1 MKMKKILFGFLAINF
16 VSGAF
21 ADLTGT
27 VVDAANNKP
36 LAGVLVGVHGVAGQY
51 TTDANGKFSLSGD
64 VDGKNIKFAMSGY
77 TCTIMNASDI
87 KSDTPIVLK
96 PSLKSALQKN
106 YDDVRGNEQSLANRT
121 LGAAAMATVGAGGQ
135 MTASS
140 LSEQKSDADAERDM
154 AAYLATFRCDWGSG
168 RNVRGG
174 ETNVELPG
182 AGQLIPMY
190 SEYVTLAN
198 DLKLRKAQLGLKAGI
213 ESEPILDSATTGLY
227 DDVSTGISSGAYA
240 SLARALQNPN
250 GADAKMWAEQKE
262 KTAQNL
268 KTGIGLVA
276 TGVAASVAGN
286 AIINRDAP
294 RDRSREIIAEFE
306 SLFSSLEEEVASL
319 QSSPCSGDGV
329 SPGGFVPECECID
342 KAAKY
347 FPTEGVCRSCQQG
360 YHYDKQ
366 NECVPDTPG
375 ADTSGKCHLTGMA
388 TKKPCECVRNAG
400 PDENGVCKCK
410 KNFVENG
417 NQCICF
423 LWPSDSSDLVDWD
436 NCRCAEGAGLDI
448 IGAAELE
455 IIGDAG
461 LEFKGKAKYCQKC
474 DEGFHTDPETNR
486 CVEDEI
492 VEVKEEVQEPTPQK
506 IKPAIVPA
514 DKLFEVGKADV
525 RDEAADKLENF
536 VQAFNSQKD
545 ALGTEYCIHVVGHTD
560 RTGWPNKCSGNP
572 DPNCSVNANQVLSEN
587 RARAVADV
595 LEEQGIEASNICAAG
610 NGQSLC
616 KSQKADD
623 ENCRRVD
630 VSLDL
635 DKCPGDCLPWNQ
647 N

>member
-16 VSGAF
+16 VSSAF
-21 ADLTGT
+21 ADLTGK

-51 TTDANGKFSLSGD
+51 TTDANGTFTVSEDFVGQ
-64 VDGKNIKFAMSGY
+64 NIKFAMSGY
-77 TCTIMNASDI
+77 TPTIMNESDI
-87 KSDTPIVLK
+87 KSATPIVLK

-213 ESEPILDSATTGLY
+213 ESESILDSATTGLY

-262 KTAQNL
+262 KTAENL
-268 KTGIGLVA
+268 KTGVGLVA

-294 RDRSREIIAEFE
+294 RDRSREIIAKFE
-306 SLFSSLEEEVASL
+306 SLFSSLEEEVASI
-319 QSSPCSGDGV
+319 SPTPCSGIGV
-329 SPGGFVPECECID
+329 SGGDYPECGCIE
-342 KAAKY
+342 KAARY
-347 FPTEGVCRSCQQG
+347 FPTEGVCLSCDPG
-360 YHYDKQ
+360 YHYNKQ
-366 NECVPDTPG
+366 NECVSDTP
-375 ADTSGKCHLTGMA
+375 AAVASPTCHLTGMA
-388 TKKPCECVRNAG
+388 TQKPCECVKNAE

-410 KNFVENG
+410 KNFEKNNNLCG
-417 NQCICF
+417 CY
-423 LWPSDSSDLVDWD
+423 LWPTGSDLVDWAK
-436 NCRCAEGAGLDI
+436 CRCANGAGLKI

-455 IIGDAG
+455 SIGDAG
-461 LEFKGKAKYCQKC
+461 LEFIGKAKYCQKC
-474 DEGFHTDPETNR
+474 DEGFHTDPDSNR
-486 CVEDEI
+486 CVEDKP
-492 VEVKEEVQEPTPQK
+492 VEVDVEVEVQEPTPQQT
-506 IKPAIVPA
+506 KPAILPA
-514 DKLFEVGKADV
+514 DKLFEVGKDV
-525 RDEAADKLENF
+525 VKDEATGKLENF

-560 RTGWPNKCSGNP
+560 RTGWRDCAGECSEKRNRT
-572 DPNCSVNANQVLSEN
+572 LSEN

-595 LEEQGIEASNICAAG
+595 LVEQGIDPVNICASG
-610 NGQSLC
+610 RGQVDC
-616 KSQKADD
+616 DPNNYEKADD
-623 ENCRRVD
+623 ANCRSVK
-630 VSLDL
+630 VSLDDRKECPKGCLNL
-635 DKCPGDCLPWNQ
+635 D
-647 N
+647 

>member
-16 VSGAF
+16 VSSAF
-21 ADLTGT
+21 ADLTGK
-27 VVDAANNKP
+27 VVDAASNTP
-36 LAGVLVGVHGVAGQY
+36 FAGVLVGVHGVEVQY
-51 TTDANGKFSLSGD
+51 TTDENGGFSLSEDFVGQ
-64 VDGKNIKFAMSGY
+64 NIKFAMSGY
-77 TCTIMNASDI
+77 TPTIMNESDI

-106 YDDVRGNEQSLANRT
+106 YDAVRGNEQSLANRT

-262 KTAQNL
+262 KTAENL

-306 SLFSSLEEEVASL
+306 SLKMLASAMEQLPELQATDCPPEAIAGTPPNCNCGKEAFYIEKDNRCESCPAGQVVTYKDNESKCGCPEQTPLWDSVKGQCVERSKTCEKSCDKPHMGLTGQCTCECKYNFKYNPESETCECEGEDRTVKGGKCYLVKNKTTTISNNTIFSVTKIVYNTESKINLNTANMFKFDSA
-319 QSSPCSGDGV
+319 DI
-329 SPGGFVPECECID
+329 VPEAET
-342 KAAKY
+342 KLKEFVAK
-347 FPTEGVCRSCQQG
+347 FNTEYDAKKCTEVQISIVG
-360 YHYDKQ
+360 Y
-366 NECVPDTPG
+366 
-375 ADTSGKCHLTGMA
+375 
-388 TKKPCECVRNAG
+388 
-400 PDENGVCKCK
+400 
-410 KNFVENG
+410 
-417 NQCICF
+417 
-423 LWPSDSSDLVDWD
+423 
-436 NCRCAEGAGLDI
+436 
-448 IGAAELE
+448 
-455 IIGDAG
+455 
-461 LEFKGKAKYCQKC
+461 
-474 DEGFHTDPETNR
+474 TDPTGSDTYNR
-486 CVEDEI
+486 DLSA
-492 VEVKEEVQEPTPQK
+492 QRANK
-506 IKPAIVPA
+506 IK
-514 DKLFEVGKADV
+514 DFLKTKLGNSVEIQANGKGEDDCTCGVG
-525 RDEAADKLENF
+525 N
-536 VQAFNSQKD
+536 
-545 ALGTEYCIHVVGHTD
+545 GTEF
-560 RTGWPNKCSGNP
+560 RETGECQEMNDDVYLP
-572 DPNCSVNANQVLSEN
+572 DNVKYPP
-587 RARAVADV
+587 
-595 LEEQGIEASNICAAG
+595 
-610 NGQSLC
+610 
-616 KSQKADD
+616 
-623 ENCRRVD
+623 CRRAEVTITGNCTTTTTETETETQTD
-630 VSLDL
+630 I
-635 DKCPGDCLPWNQ
+635 Q
-647 N
+647 ITE